1 VILSERTSI
10 QGTIGSIQRPPPE
23 QTGTLVSHLLP
34 LSIETPQLY
43 FDFYLHNSRSTFTLT
58 SPLPPGILPTAVL
71 LPRTGVYWGSCHKRR
86 RIFSLPFRSPK
97 IPTMNAATASSPAAH
112 GKSEEE
118 QKAITPQIRED
129 VIGSSLTDG
138 QGLAASPNIGAK
150 GQVKSFQFW
159 AVIAA
164 LSLTGL
170 LAALESTV
178 ITSALPTIIN
188 TLGGGKNYVWIPNSY
203 LLASIAILPFV
214 AQVSDIFGRRWPMLG
229 AVALFIFGSG
239 LSGGASSV
247 GMLIAGRT
255 VYVLCYF
262 PS

>member
-1 VILSERTSI
+1 
-10 QGTIGSIQRPPPE
+10 
-23 QTGTLVSHLLP
+23 
-34 LSIETPQLY
+34 
-43 FDFYLHNSRSTFTLT
+43 
-58 SPLPPGILPTAVL
+58 
-71 LPRTGVYWGSCHKRR
+71 
-86 RIFSLPFRSPK
+86 
-97 IPTMNAATASSPAAH
+97 MNPAIASSSVAH

-129 VIGSSLTDG
+129 VIGSSPAADG
-138 QGLAASPNIGAK
+138 QDLAASPNIGAK

-262 PS
+262 AAFLLEP